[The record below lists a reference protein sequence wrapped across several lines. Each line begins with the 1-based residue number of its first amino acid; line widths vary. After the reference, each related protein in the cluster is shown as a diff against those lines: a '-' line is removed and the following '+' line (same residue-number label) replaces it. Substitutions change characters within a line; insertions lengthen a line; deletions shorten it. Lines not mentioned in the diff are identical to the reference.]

1 MSWDAL
7 KGTGKEK
14 QTELP
19 QNHVAKVRNCFEFS
33 SKFFVLKGECPTS
46 AHLRGH
52 DRVRADWYPASS
64 GRFSEASASKASI
77 SFTISVAL
85 EPAVWKIIDWSPDAV
100 RRYSTCIRMTV
111 SRVLSSTHR
120 PYFGQSAQWY
130 SENTMAYFTLL
141 KRIYED
147 KHNKYRTIIATNILR
162 SFMLDVYDKVLKKSP
177 EASGSLAGSRKE
189 EIYNMFIRLVHEH
202 GTEHHDAAFYADKL
216 CITSRYLSSVTCA
229 VANESPKQK
238 ISSFLVQEIK
248 ILLTFS
254 ELTLQQISDRL
265 NFPDQSHMGR
275 FFKQKTGLS
284 PNEYRKKEMAM

>member
-1 MSWDAL
+1 
-7 KGTGKEK
+7 
-14 QTELP
+14 
-19 QNHVAKVRNCFEFS
+19 
-33 SKFFVLKGECPTS
+33 
-46 AHLRGH
+46 
-52 DRVRADWYPASS
+52 
-64 GRFSEASASKASI
+64 
-77 SFTISVAL
+77 
-85 EPAVWKIIDWSPDAV
+85 
-100 RRYSTCIRMTV
+100 
-111 SRVLSSTHR
+111 
-120 PYFGQSAQWY
+120 
-130 SENTMAYFTLL
+130 MAYFTLL